1 MTDKRR
7 RRSRAETLAIV
18 GAVSGAAFIGV
29 FGGLANQMA
38 ASKDPVL
45 GPKSRAL
52 QAQASQPVQRTII
65 KRTIVVR
72 KIHDPAPSVAAAGAP
87 ARASAGVSAPAPVV
101 VQAGPAPAPAP
112 ASAPAPVVT
121 KAS

>member
-1 MTDKRR
+1 MESARGTMTDKRR

-45 GPKSRAL
+45 GPPVMRAL
-52 QAQASQPVQRTII
+52 HAAIRNCPPPLEVAEGGHFLQEWGEPIAREA
-65 KRTIVVR
+65 VR
-72 KIHDPAPSVAAAGAP
+72 VL
-87 ARASAGVSAPAPVV
+87 
-101 VQAGPAPAPAP
+101 
-112 ASAPAPVVT
+112 
-121 KAS
+121 